1 MLSAMGVAPEISQG
15 AIRVSLGFA
24 TRRDDIE
31 RFLRAFEELIKRLR
45 PRVAA

>member
-1 MLSAMGVAPEISQG
+1 MGVPEELAKG

-24 TRRDDIE
+24 TKRDDIE
-31 RFLRAFEELIKRLR
+31 TFLKAFAELINRRR